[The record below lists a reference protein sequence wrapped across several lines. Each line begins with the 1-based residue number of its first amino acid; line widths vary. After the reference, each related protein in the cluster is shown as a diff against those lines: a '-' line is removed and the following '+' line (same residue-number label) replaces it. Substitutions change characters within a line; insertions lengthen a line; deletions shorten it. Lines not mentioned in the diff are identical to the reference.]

1 VKADEHTHRRA
12 PTPPRPPTPR
22 AAGAAGRVLVH
33 MAPLMSSASSTTAAP
48 AQSTPVNGSGSSQAM
63 KHPLNAAT
71 ANAALQNTGTATS
84 PAVVSPAATPSSHR
98 RRRRPSTAPDRSVL
112 APCDP
117 LQREVTHCSSA
128 PPSSQRGHH
137 STRDRS
143 TPRATVGSGLVI
155 PAGDERTPDGG
166 ERAPELP
173 TREQIMT
180 IRSVDQDD
188 AIILIVD
195 GEVDGLTSPRL
206 RAAVSDAFEN
216 LHGRLLVIDLS
227 DVEFLGSQGL
237 RVLTDSAA
245 EVVQHHGFEPLR
257 IVVDDTRPVI
267 RPIEIIGLDNV
278 LTLYYSIKDALAA

>member
-1 VKADEHTHRRA
+1 
-12 PTPPRPPTPR
+12 
-22 AAGAAGRVLVH
+22 
-33 MAPLMSSASSTTAAP
+33 
-48 AQSTPVNGSGSSQAM
+48 
-63 KHPLNAAT
+63 
-71 ANAALQNTGTATS
+71 
-84 PAVVSPAATPSSHR
+84 
-98 RRRRPSTAPDRSVL
+98 
-112 APCDP
+112 
-117 LQREVTHCSSA
+117 
-128 PPSSQRGHH
+128 
-137 STRDRS
+137 
-143 TPRATVGSGLVI
+143 VI

-206 RAAVSDAFEN
+206 RAAVSDAFEH

-257 IVVDDTRPVI
+257 VVVDDTRPVI